1 MHVLRPRPTQL
12 ILGRYTPRART
23 PSSSPASLTPSR
35 RLPPPPQAGKD
46 RYDTTALS
54 KTIVS
59 NFNRQVFE
67 QDMEFVFAF
76 QGETSEVKFKG
87 TIMKMT
93 SLGAAGTADDGKD
106 ILVGVLSE
114 QTKLTFT
121 VPGTSNVTLAGSGG
135 GASSQKSLFDQGW
148 KFDDMGIGGLGGQFQ
163 EMFRRAFVSRI
174 FPPEVVEKLGIVHCK
189 GIMLYGP
196 PGTGKTLMARQI
208 GKMLNGMDPKVV
220 NGPEIMSKY
229 VGESEENVRKLFID
243 AEQEQLERGE
253 NSQLHVIIFDEI
265 DAICKERGSTGGGTG
280 VADSV
285 VNQLLSKIDGVE
297 ALTNVL
303 LIGMTNRLDMIDEA
317 LLRPGRFEL
326 KLQIGLP
333 DEEGRV
339 EIFKIH
345 TKKLVDNKYLDDLS
359 IIPQLA
365 ARAKNFSGAEIAG
378 LIRAAVSYATNR
390 CMKDDSPT
398 EIDQRKLAQLKVS
411 DDDFNLAFAD
421 VIPAFG
427 SQQDEFVKSGDDIV
441 EWDLNVDVILK
452 TGKLLVQQAAQST
465 RTPLVSCLL
474 AGPPGAGK
482 TSLAA
487 RIAQN
492 SEFPFIKLITPDKL
506 VGLGTAHKISRIKK
520 VFEDAY
526 KSVNSVVVVDD
537 IERLIEFVEIG
548 NRFSND
554 ILQALLVLIKKA
566 PPPGHHMLI
575 VATTSNY
582 EVMRNMGLAAQF
594 SKVQHVN
601 YVEQAEQVLKVV
613 QECAKFDADTTQKIA
628 AGMDGRTVAYSA
640 YDAVPICIG
649 IKKVRARQPP
659 CAATRASPPFLS
671 LSLSL
676 SLSVSPSFFLYGHA
690 RRMDGATARAHYC
703 RCGSSWPR
711 VCCHARRYMG
721 FRKWPSRPTT
731 LPTRSS
737 TRSTLSAR
745 KIGRPTTEEGAAW
758 RPAPRRVLG
767 FAPAHGRGF

>member
-1 MHVLRPRPTQL
+1 LVGSSASHQL
-12 ILGRYTPRART
+12 AART
-23 PSSSPASLTPSR
+23 ADKRTRPAMAARELKAVKCPNEVYALRNLATVSPEDYAGQTSIYVCVKNVSGKEFFFSAAIVEGMKSGEIGFSSPQRSYAKIAMGDKLQVSIKKFQATDFLGAMT
-35 RLPPPPQAGKD
+35 LQIDFMKKKQAGKD

-649 IKKVRARQPP
+649 IKKVYGISEMAKQ
-659 CAATRASPPFLS
+659 ADDIADTFLNA
-671 LSLSL
+671 
-676 SLSVSPSFFLYGHA
+676 LYFECKEN
-690 RRMDGATARAHYC
+690 RTANY
-703 RCGSSWPR
+703 
-711 VCCHARRYMG
+711 
-721 FRKWPSRPTT
+721 
-731 LPTRSS
+731 
-737 TRSTLSAR
+737 
-745 KIGRPTTEEGAAW
+745 
-758 RPAPRRVLG
+758 
-767 FAPAHGRGF
+767 